1 MEHAVSCSLLLERK
15 IKNYSSII
23 KKQRLKNQKLK
34 VEIKNYSQK
43 TKKKCYLCNAREMKS
58 NAEERLR
65 TALARFGKLGYRAKK
80 LGSPLFFG
88 SK

>member
-1 MEHAVSCSLLLERK
+1 MEHAVSCSFLLAKK
-15 IKNYSSII
+15 IKNQSSFI
-23 KKQRLKNQKLK
+23 KKQRLENQKLK
-34 VEIKNYSQK
+34 VEIKYYSEK
-43 TKKKCYLCNAREMKS
+43 TKKKCYLCIAREMKS

-88 SK
+88 TK